1 MAKEKVPSTP
11 AIRLLKERGVEFIPH
26 FYTYED
32 RGGTKVASRELAIEE
47 HQAVKTIVME
57 NEKKEPLVVLM
68 HGDREVSTKNLAR
81 ITGSKT
87 IQPCD
92 PKIAQRHTGYMVGGT
107 SPFGTRKGMTI
118 YMEESILE
126 SERIFIN
133 GGRRGL
139 LIEMKP
145 AELVKILNPV
155 MVRVGY

>member
-26 FYTYED
+26 FYAYED

-47 HQAVKTIVME
+47 HQTVKTIVME
-57 NEKKEPLVVLM
+57 NETKEPFIILM
-68 HGDREVSTKNLAR
+68 HGDREVSTRNLAR
-81 ITGSKT
+81 ETGAKT
-87 IQPCD
+87 IRPCD
-92 PKIAQRHTGYMVGGT
+92 PKVAQRHTGYMVGGT
-107 SPFGTRKGMTI
+107 SPFGTRKRMMI

-139 LIEMKP
+139 LIEMRP
-145 AELVKILNPV
+145 SELVKILNPV